1 MRFVSA
7 RPLWIRRFLSLA
19 VLTGLAVP
27 AVPALSGTAGAATTT
42 SYFLQTTAVAVGSTG
57 YKMTMSVSGS
67 FLTISLSRTAATG
80 KHPTQTHSYS
90 FFSSGGP
97 FLSCNGTTIAC
108 TLDTG
113 TSMVNPAPGGRDYG
127 GITQNFKPTSKTT
140 VTNRCPK
147 PHQGTITGSTTRA
160 PGNLTGPW
168 TLNTYNSFF
177 GALNGRLT
185 NVGAGKIPDK
195 IPATVTKF
203 VSNGK
208 TCPLPP
214 PPPPGPCTQS
224 LSLFANNNDF
234 SNGEILSF
242 SAFRLLPTGTTS
254 EFFSWHEPTA
264 PSAPA
269 SITHQVSAFGGP
281 GSALTANGTLTSGH
295 ASGAWAGPFL
305 SGATTF
311 TKTRATTS
319 TSRACVNHHHVV
331 TKTSPGKVAGTLAA
345 HFDGIAAKPLG
356 TIPDSPGTGKYT
368 NLQRA
373 LKV

>member
-1 MRFVSA
+1 MRSA
-7 RPLWIRRFLSLA
+7 SAKPPWIRRFLSLA

-42 SYFLQTTAVAVGSTG
+42 SYFLSTTAVPVGSTG
-57 YKMTMSVSGS
+57 YKMTMFVSGA
-67 FLTISLSRTAATG
+67 FLSISLSRTATTG
-80 KHPTQTHSYS
+80 KHPVQTHTYS
-90 FFSSGGP
+90 FFSGGGSY
-97 FLSCNGTTIAC
+97 LSCNGTTIAC
-108 TLDTG
+108 TIDTG
-113 TSMVNPAPGGRDYG
+113 TSMTNPAPGGRDYG
-127 GITQNFKPTSKTT
+127 AITQNFKPTSKTT

-147 PHQGTITGSTTRA
+147 PHQGTVLGSTTRA

-177 GALNGRLT
+177 GANNGRLT

-195 IPATVTKF
+195 IPATVTKI

-208 TCPLPP
+208 SCPAPP

-234 SNGEILSF
+234 STGESFSF

-254 EFFSWHEPTA
+254 VSFSWHEPTA
-264 PSAPA
+264 PTVPA
-269 SITHQVSAFGGP
+269 SINHQVTASGGP

-311 TKTRATTS
+311 TKTRAITS
-319 TSRACVNHHHVV
+319 TRRACVNNHHVV
-331 TKTSPGKVAGTLAA
+331 TKTAPGKVAGTLAA
-345 HFDGIAAKPLG
+345 HFDGLPAKPLG
-356 TIPDSPGTGKYT
+356 TIPDSPGTGKSAS
-368 NLQRA
+368 LQRA